1 MPGTWITLT
10 PPGSWSPSFTRCFT
24 VVGTKRPLRAIPWIS
39 HSNRGCATWKAT
51 PATPGAGRSGPGDH
65 DPALHPARVGWVHPS
80 LAAAARLGLEVVVGA
95 ERRNVLASV
104 AGAGTIRVRLDDPA
118 RGAATIERYARERRL
133 DAVVGVDDGS
143 TLVAAAA
150 AERLGLP
157 HNSLAAVERRR
168 DKAHART
175 AFAAAGLPNPR
186 FATYSATSGPAALV
200 ALAATTRYPCVVK
213 PLDRSGSQGVIRA
226 NDPAELLAAFRR
238 VARILGCDE
247 TPATAAT
254 LAAAGDVPGIL
265 VEDFIAGVEVALEG
279 LLRAGELEVLA
290 VFDKPDPL
298 DGPFFEETLFVTPS
312 RLAPNRRRE
321 VEATVA
327 RATHALGLREGPIHA
342 EVRLNVEGAWILEVA
357 ARSIGGLCARTLR
370 FGAGV
375 SLEELILRHAAG
387 LELPPH
393 HRERAASGVLMLPIR
408 LAGRLREVRGQ
419 SAARAVPHI
428 DGLSITVPRGETLVP
443 LPEGDRYLGFL
454 FARAATPGAVETA
467 LRAAWSR
474 LEVIIDQADG
484 SGRTAPSDPS
494 S

>member
-1 MPGTWITLT
+1 M
-10 PPGSWSPSFTRCFT
+10 TRILLLLPTRTYRTADF
-24 VVGTKRPLRAIPWIS
+24 
-39 HSNRGCATWKAT
+39 
-51 PATPGAGRSGPGDH
+51 
-65 DPALHPARVGWVHPS
+65 
-80 LAAAARLGLEVVVGA
+80 LAAADRLGVDVVVGA
-95 ERRNVLASV
+95 ERRNVLESV
-104 AGAGTIRVRLDDPA
+104 AGAGTIRVQLDDPE

-157 HNSLAAVERRR
+157 HNSVAAVERSR

-175 AFAAAGLPNPR
+175 AFAAAGLPTPR
-186 FATYSATSGPAALV
+186 FATYPATSGPAALAALV
-200 ALAATTRYPCVVK
+200 ADTRYPCVVK

-226 NDPAELLAAFRR
+226 NDPAELVAAFRR

-247 TPATAAT
+247 TSATAAMVGKP
-254 LAAAGDVPGIL
+254 AAPSKPARVPGIL
-265 VEDFIAGVEVALEG
+265 VEDFIPGVEVAIEG

-312 RLAPNRRRE
+312 RLAPKRRRE
-321 VEATVA
+321 VEATA
-327 RATHALGLREGPIHA
+327 ALATRALGLREGPIHA
-342 EVRLNVEGAWILEVA
+342 EVRLNDEGAWVLEVA

-387 LELPPH
+387 LDLPPH
-393 HRERAASGVLMLPIR
+393 HRERSASGVLMLPIR
-408 LAGRLREVRGQ
+408 HAGRLREVRGQ
-419 SAARAVPHI
+419 SAARAVPNI
-428 DGLSITVPRGETLVP
+428 DGLSITIPRGEALVP

-454 FARAATPGAVETA
+454 FARAARPAAVEMA
-467 LRAAWSR
+467 LRVAWSM
-474 LEVIIDQADG
+474 LEVIIDEADG
-484 SGRTAPSDPS
+484 LVRTAPPDPPP
-494 S
+494 